1 MPDFNTFYEDEL
13 TSEVAAIE
21 AQRKKYG
28 EKRKRLVRILMIVV
42 GLISVVAGIVLNKL
56 SDSFGIALVTI
67 FSTVISG
74 YLLVDH
80 LVKLRLK
87 KIGLGE
93 LQNRFKNEVVKKVLL
108 FIDPSLNYDPD
119 GNLSKEEL
127 LRSQLLNIKR
137 NTTVKVDDVVSGLWK
152 GNQLM
157 IINLIMRSRVRKD
170 QGFTKDDSTQ
180 GFNGLLVEVKK
191 EFQGSAFVIPK
202 SKMNKSISSVAG
214 MKFKRDPGM
223 SLTEQKAFNMQVM
236 SQGMNMDFS
245 WSPSMSALAAGMDE
259 HDLNADSQKPYKA
272 YCDTDNTFQQIT
284 KNEKLQR
291 LLSDGFVDH
300 AAIQELAE
308 VKSFQL
314 LDHRLLDSTVRTTLT
329 YAIHSGSIWV
339 LIPGWQDKFELTLD
353 QEVTKKVVES
363 AYDDF
368 RLALASVEPFL

>member
-1 MPDFNTFYEDEL
+1 MNF
-13 TSEVAAIE
+13 
-21 AQRKKYG
+21 K
-28 EKRKRLVRILMIVV
+28 IV
-42 GLISVVAGIVLNKL
+42 
-56 SDSFGIALVTI
+56 
-67 FSTVISG
+67 
-74 YLLVDH
+74 
-80 LVKLRLK
+80 
-87 KIGLGE
+87 
-93 LQNRFKNEVVKKVLL
+93 FKNEVVKKVLF
-108 FIDPSLNYDPD
+108 FIDPSLHYDPD
-119 GNLSKEEL
+119 GNLSKEQL

-137 NTTVKVDDVVSGLWK
+137 NTTIKTDDAVSGLWK

-157 IINLIMRSRVRKD
+157 IVNLIMRSRVRKD
-170 QGFTKDDSTQ
+170 QGYTKDDSTQ

-223 SLTEQKAFNMQVM
+223 TMTEQKAYNMQVM
-236 SQGMNMDFS
+236 SQGMNMDFF
-245 WSPSMSALAAGMDE
+245 WSPSISALAAAMDE
-259 HDLNADSQKPYKA
+259 HDLNADSRKPYKV
-272 YCDTDNTFQQIT
+272 YCDTDHTFQQIT
-284 KNEKLQR
+284 KNDKLQR
-291 LLSDGFVDH
+291 LLSEEFVDH

-314 LDHRLLDSTVRTTLT
+314 LDKRLLDSTVRTTLT

-353 QEVTKKVVES
+353 QEITKKVVES